1 MGNDKEVEEKDEE
14 FFSTRGWDP
23 FRHCTPEFFAE
34 LCPDQSELP
43 LETENEYLNRTILT
57 RTRE

>member
-1 MGNDKEVEEKDEE
+1 MDNDKEKDEE
-14 FFSTRGWDP
+14 KDGFFSTRGWEP
-23 FRHCTPEFFAE
+23 FRLWGDDTINLSE
-34 LCPDQSELP
+34 DQSELP